1 MKFFLWSTSF
11 LLVCNIFADDYHLG
25 TINIEAQSES
35 DGAIVQESFIQE
47 SKVLA
52 KDARGETLG
61 DYLQNE
67 QFVDSASYGPAVGR
81 PVIKGMDGY
90 RVGVTNG
97 NIILNDLSAMSQDHA
112 VGVMPRATKKLE
124 LIKGPSS
131 LLYGSYSG
139 GVIRIFGEEHE
150 KTFIKD
156 GITLDSTLS
165 YGSNGAGKIGTATL
179 EGAHDDFSISAI
191 TSYHQADEYQD
202 GDGQTIKDS
211 DTLSKQSHLVLGYRL
226 NDTNIF
232 KVYYDTM
239 NKEYGIPNST
249 PESTTIEMEQE
260 RYGMLWHAKDL
271 FDAIEYM
278 QTEVSY
284 SDYLHYEYEDTS
296 ADGLFGQKQFNV
308 SSILGFD
315 LGSWHVDTNLEYM
328 NSQLKVCHEHGKC
341 TSFSIAGRSPS
352 ATDGLSIIGNG
363 STTGTANDSDNP
375 NGLPFSHG
383 HPMPNID
390 ESIFKSGFAFRNY
403 YNESNE
409 VTLSVRGDFRKLEPN
424 SENIQQEWLV
434 PESIDPHYY
443 DTINDAA
450 VSASLGLYSF
460 LTDTITMQTSISYI
474 QRLPSSTELF
484 WNGFHHATNT
494 YIMGDRYLS
503 NEESINLDFDL
514 MWSMNAFKTEGTL
527 FYYDFS
533 NYIYQTPLLGNN
545 DLPINVNTISGIGH
559 DAYAWGMKGAAAIV
573 YGAALK
579 ETYTKKLNAHTFM
592 SSLAFEAIRGELKEG
607 SNLPRIPT
615 FSATLVAEHTYKG
628 YKANVSYKYVDKS
641 RFEAENETS
650 TPAYGWVSAIVSYED
665 NIGILD
671 YSLYLKGENLTDEIA
686 YNHLSFLKETAP
698 LPGRQVTLGLDMK
711 F

>member
-1 MKFFLWSTSF
+1 MKFFLWSAS
-11 LLVCNIFADDYHLG
+11 LLFVCDALADDYHLG
-25 TINIEAQSES
+25 TIDIEAQIES
-35 DGAIVQESFIQE
+35 DDAIVQESFVEE

-52 KDARGETLG
+52 KEARGETLG

-67 QFVDSASYGPAVGR
+67 QFIDSASYGPAVGR

-97 NIILNDLSAMSQDHA
+97 NSILNDLSAMSQDHA

-139 GVIRIFGEEHE
+139 GVIRILGEEHE

-179 EGAHDDFSISAI
+179 EAARNDFSISAT
-191 TSYHQADEYQD
+191 TSYHQADEYKD
-202 GDGQTIKDS
+202 GHQQTIKDS
-211 DTLSKQSHLVLGYRL
+211 NTLSKQSHVVLGYRL

-232 KVYYDTM
+232 KVYYDIM
-239 NKEYGIPNST
+239 EKEYGIPNNT
-249 PESTTIEMEQE
+249 LESTTIEMEQE
-260 RYGMLWHAKDL
+260 RYGMVWQAKDL
-271 FDAIEYM
+271 FDVLEYM

-284 SDYLHYEYEDTS
+284 SDYLHYEYEDS
-296 ADGLFGQKQFNV
+296 RADGLFGQKQFNV
-308 SSILGFD
+308 SSILGYD
-315 LGSWHVDTNLEYM
+315 LGSWHVDTNVEYM

-341 TSFSIAGRSPS
+341 SSFTIADRASNVVDGARMI
-352 ATDGLSIIGNG
+352 AT
-363 STTGTANDSDNP
+363 TQDSDNP

-409 VTLSVRGDFRKLEPN
+409 ITLSIRGDFRKLDPN
-424 SENIQQEWLV
+424 SENIQQEWLM
-434 PESIDPHYY
+434 PASIDPHYY

-460 LTDTITMQTSISYI
+460 LSDTITTQTSISYI

-503 NEESINLDFDL
+503 NEESVNLDFDL
-514 MWSMNAFKTEGTL
+514 MWSMNEFKTEGSL

-545 DLPINVNTISGIGH
+545 DLPINVDTISGIGH
-559 DAYAWGMKGAAAIV
+559 DAYAWGMKGAAATV
-573 YGAALK
+573 YGVALK
-579 ETYTKKLNAHTFM
+579 ETYMKKLHAHTFM
-592 SSLAFEAIRGELKEG
+592 SSLAFEAIRGELKDG

-615 FSATLVAEHTYKG
+615 FSATLVAEHAYKD

-650 TPAYGWVSAIVSYED
+650 TPAYNWVSALVSFED

-671 YSLYLKGENLTDEIA
+671 YSLYIKGENLTDEIA

-698 LPGRQVTLGLDMK
+698 LPGRQVTFGLDMK